1 MQRKLVIAAVAASVV
16 IGGGTAVA
24 FADDDARTGA
34 AEVRS
39 AGPVAADPAEGSTA
53 SSSKATAAEVI
64 AAALRHTPGT
74 AVGAD
79 REDDGADA
87 GTWHVDVVQAD
98 GVEQTVAVSPD
109 TGEVLGVHR
118 DTADA
123 EDTEDTEDTEDD
135 GDDGAADAAE
145 DSADAR
151 ADLAALKGADV
162 DAREAALAVAAKG
175 AVTGVDL
182 DDDDRATVWSVDTAR
197 AGEWQVD
204 VRTGKVTQ
212 ELDD

>member
-1 MQRKLVIAAVAASVV
+1 MKRKLVIAAVAASVV

-24 FADDDARTGA
+24 FADDEARTGA
-34 AEVRS
+34 AEVRA
-39 AGPVAADPAEGSTA
+39 AGPVAADRAEGSTA
-53 SSSKATAAEVI
+53 SSSKVTAAEVI

-109 TGEVLGVHR
+109 TGKVLGVQR
-118 DTADA
+118 DTDDADDA
-123 EDTEDTEDTEDD
+123 DD
-135 GDDGAADAAE
+135 DADE
-145 DSADAR
+145 AR

-175 AVTGVDL
+175 AVTDVDL
-182 DDDDRATVWSVDTAR
+182 DDDDRATVWSVDTAK

>member
-1 MQRKLVIAAVAASVV
+1 MKRKLVIAAVAASVV

-24 FADDDARTGA
+24 FADDEARTGA
-34 AEVRS
+34 AEVRA
-39 AGPVAADPAEGSTA
+39 AGPVAADRAEGSPA

-79 REDDGADA
+79 RGDDGADA

-98 GVEQTVAVSPD
+98 GVERTVAVSPD
-109 TGEVLGVHR
+109 TGKVIGVHR
-118 DTADA
+118 DTDDAD
-123 EDTEDTEDTEDD
+123 D
-135 GDDGAADAAE
+135 AD
-145 DSADAR
+145 DAR

-175 AVTGVDL
+175 AVTDVDL
-182 DDDDRATVWSVDTAR
+182 DDDDRATVWSVDTAK

>member
-1 MQRKLVIAAVAASVV
+1 MKRKLVIAAVAASVV

-24 FADDDARTGA
+24 FADDETRTGA
-34 AEVRS
+34 AEVRA
-39 AGPVAADPAEGSTA
+39 AGPVAADRAEGSTA
-53 SSSKATAAEVI
+53 NSSKATAAEVI

-98 GVEQTVAVSPD
+98 GVERTVAVSPD
-109 TGEVLGVHR
+109 TGKVLGVHR
-118 DTADA
+118 DTDDTDDTDDADD
-123 EDTEDTEDTEDD
+123 DTDD
-135 GDDGAADAAE
+135 AADA
-145 DSADAR
+145 ADAR

-175 AVTGVDL
+175 AVTDVDL
-182 DDDDRATVWSVDTAR
+182 DDDDRATVWSVDTAK

>member
-1 MQRKLVIAAVAASVV
+1 MKRKLVIAAVAASVV

-24 FADDDARTGA
+24 FADDEARTGA
-34 AEVRS
+34 AEVRA
-39 AGPVAADPAEGSTA
+39 AGPVAADRAEGSTA

-98 GVEQTVAVSPD
+98 GVERTVAVSPD
-109 TGEVLGVHR
+109 TGKVIGVHR
-118 DTADA
+118 DTDDAD
-123 EDTEDTEDTEDD
+123 
-135 GDDGAADAAE
+135 
-145 DSADAR
+145 DAR

-175 AVTGVDL
+175 AVTDVDL
-182 DDDDRATVWSVDTAR
+182 DDDDRATVWSVDTAK

>member
-1 MQRKLVIAAVAASVV
+1 MKRKLVIAAVTASVV
-16 IGGGTAVA
+16 IGGGAAVA
-24 FADDDARTGA
+24 FADDDAQTGA
-34 AEVRS
+34 PQVRVAEQ
-39 AGPVAADPAEGSTA
+39 VAADRAEGSTV

-87 GTWHVDVVQAD
+87 GTWHVDVVEAD

-109 TGEVLGVHR
+109 TGKVLGVHR
-118 DTADA
+118 DT
-123 EDTEDTEDTEDD
+123 DTDDD
-135 GDDGAADAAE
+135 GDDDDDGRE
-145 DSADAR
+145 
-151 ADLAALKGADV
+151 DLAALKGADV

-175 AVTGVDL
+175 AVTDVDL
-182 DDDDRATVWSVDTAR
+182 DDDDRATVWNVDTAK

>member
-1 MQRKLVIAAVAASVV
+1 MKRKLVIAAVAASVV
-16 IGGGTAVA
+16 IGGGAAVA
-24 FADDDARTGA
+24 FADDEARTGA
-34 AEVRS
+34 AEVR
-39 AGPVAADPAEGSTA
+39 AADRAEGSTA

-79 REDDGADA
+79 RKDDGADA

-98 GVEQTVAVSPD
+98 GVEQTVAVSPE
-109 TGEVLGVHR
+109 TGKVLGVHR
-118 DTADA
+118 DTEDAD
-123 EDTEDTEDTEDD
+123 DSDD
-135 GDDGAADAAE
+135 ADDDAGE
-145 DSADAR
+145 AR

-175 AVTGVDL
+175 AVTDVDL
-182 DDDDRATVWSVDTAR
+182 DDDRATVWSVDTAK

-204 VRTGKVTQ
+204 VRTGKVTH

>member
-53 SSSKATAAEVI
+53 NSSKATAAEVI

-109 TGEVLGVHR
+109 TGEVIGVHR

-123 EDTEDTEDTEDD
+123 EDTEDD
-135 GDDGAADAAE
+135 GDDAAADAAE

-162 DAREAALAVAAKG
+162 DACEAALAVAAKG

>member
-1 MQRKLVIAAVAASVV
+1 MKRKLVIAAVAASVV

-24 FADDDARTGA
+24 FADDETRTGA
-34 AEVRS
+34 AEVRA
-39 AGPVAADPAEGSTA
+39 AGPVAADRAEGSTA

-98 GVEQTVAVSPD
+98 GVERTVAVSPD
-109 TGEVLGVHR
+109 TGKVLGAHR
-118 DTADA
+118 DTDDADD
-123 EDTEDTEDTEDD
+123 DTDD
-135 GDDGAADAAE
+135 A
-145 DSADAR
+145 ADAR

-175 AVTGVDL
+175 AVTDVDL
-182 DDDDRATVWSVDTAR
+182 DDDDRATVWSVDTAK

>member
-1 MQRKLVIAAVAASVV
+1 MKRKLVIAAVAASVV

-24 FADDDARTGA
+24 FADDEARTGA
-34 AEVRS
+34 AEVR
-39 AGPVAADPAEGSTA
+39 ATKPVAADRTEGSTA

-98 GVEQTVAVSPD
+98 GVERTVAVSPD
-109 TGEVLGVHR
+109 TGKVLGVHR
-118 DTADA
+118 DTDDAD
-123 EDTEDTEDTEDD
+123 D
-135 GDDGAADAAE
+135 ADAA
-145 DSADAR
+145 DDDADDTDADDAR

-162 DAREAALAVAAKG
+162 DAREAALAVAAEG
-175 AVTGVDL
+175 AVTDVEL
-182 DDDDRATVWSVDTAR
+182 DDDDRATVWSVDTAK

>member
-1 MQRKLVIAAVAASVV
+1 MKRKLVIAAVAASVV

-24 FADDDARTGA
+24 FADDEARTGA
-34 AEVRS
+34 AEVRA
-39 AGPVAADPAEGSTA
+39 AGPVAADRAAGSPV
-53 SSSKATAAEVI
+53 SSSEATAAEVI

-98 GVEQTVAVSPD
+98 GVERTVAVSPD
-109 TGEVLGVHR
+109 TGKVLGVHR
-118 DTADA
+118 DTDTDTDDTDAD
-123 EDTEDTEDTEDD
+123 DVDD
-135 GDDGAADAAE
+135 AD
-145 DSADAR
+145 DAR

-175 AVTGVDL
+175 SVTDVDL
-182 DDDDRATVWSVDTAR
+182 DDDDRATVWSVDTAK

>member
-1 MQRKLVIAAVAASVV
+1 MKRKLVIAAVAASVV

-24 FADDDARTGA
+24 FADDEARTGA
-34 AEVRS
+34 AEVRA
-39 AGPVAADPAEGSTA
+39 AGPVAADRAEGSTA
-53 SSSKATAAEVI
+53 SSPKATAAEVI

-109 TGEVLGVHR
+109 TGKVLGVQR
-118 DTADA
+118 DTDDAD
-123 EDTEDTEDTEDD
+123 DD
-135 GDDGAADAAE
+135 ADE
-145 DSADAR
+145 AR

-175 AVTGVDL
+175 AVTDVDL
-182 DDDDRATVWSVDTAR
+182 DDDDRATVWSVDTAK

>member
-1 MQRKLVIAAVAASVV
+1 MKRKLVIAAVAASVV

-24 FADDDARTGA
+24 FADDEARTGA
-34 AEVRS
+34 AEVR
-39 AGPVAADPAEGSTA
+39 AGDPVAADRAEGSTA
-53 SSSKATAAEVI
+53 SSSKTTAAEVI

-109 TGEVLGVHR
+109 TGKVLGVQR
-118 DTADA
+118 
-123 EDTEDTEDTEDD
+123 DTEDTDDTDD
-135 GDDGAADAAE
+135 ADDAGE
-145 DSADAR
+145 AR

-175 AVTGVDL
+175 AVTDVDL
-182 DDDDRATVWSVDTAR
+182 DVDDRATVWSVDTAK

>member
-1 MQRKLVIAAVAASVV
+1 MKRKLVIAAVAASVV

-24 FADDDARTGA
+24 FADDEARTGA
-34 AEVRS
+34 AEVRA
-39 AGPVAADPAEGSTA
+39 AGPVAADRAEGSTA
-53 SSSKATAAEVI
+53 SSPKATAAEVI

-109 TGEVLGVHR
+109 TGKVLGVQR
-118 DTADA
+118 DTDDADDA
-123 EDTEDTEDTEDD
+123 DD
-135 GDDGAADAAE
+135 DDDADE
-145 DSADAR
+145 AR

-175 AVTGVDL
+175 AVTDVDL
-182 DDDDRATVWSVDTAR
+182 DDDDRATVWSVDTAK

>member
-1 MQRKLVIAAVAASVV
+1 MKRKLVIAAVAASVV

-24 FADDDARTGA
+24 FADDEARTGA
-34 AEVRS
+34 AEVRA
-39 AGPVAADPAEGSTA
+39 AGPVAADRAEGSTA
-53 SSSKATAAEVI
+53 SSPKATAAEVI

-109 TGEVLGVHR
+109 TGKVLGVQR
-118 DTADA
+118 DTDDDADDA
-123 EDTEDTEDTEDD
+123 DD
-135 GDDGAADAAE
+135 DADE
-145 DSADAR
+145 AR

-175 AVTGVDL
+175 AVTDVDL
-182 DDDDRATVWSVDTAR
+182 DDDDRATVWSVDTAK

>member
-1 MQRKLVIAAVAASVV
+1 MKRKLVIAAVAASVV
-16 IGGGTAVA
+16 IGGGAAVA
-24 FADDDARTGA
+24 FADDEARTGA
-34 AEVRS
+34 AEVRA
-39 AGPVAADPAEGSTA
+39 AGPVAADRAEGSTV

-109 TGEVLGVHR
+109 TGKVLGVHR
-118 DTADA
+118 DTDDADEA
-123 EDTEDTEDTEDD
+123 DDADDADDT
-135 GDDGAADAAE
+135 G
-145 DSADAR
+145 DAR

-175 AVTGVDL
+175 AVTDVDL
-182 DDDDRATVWSVDTAR
+182 DDDDDRATVWSVDTAK

>member
-1 MQRKLVIAAVAASVV
+1 MKRKLVIAAVAASVV
-16 IGGGTAVA
+16 IGGGTTVA
-24 FADDDARTGA
+24 FADDEARTGA
-34 AEVRS
+34 AEVR
-39 AGPVAADPAEGSTA
+39 AADPVAADPAEGSTA

-87 GTWHVDVVQAD
+87 GTWHVEVVQAD
-98 GVEQTVAVSPD
+98 GVERTVAVAPD
-109 TGEVLGVHR
+109 TGKVLGVHR
-118 DTADA
+118 HTDDADDA
-123 EDTEDTEDTEDD
+123 DD
-135 GDDGAADAAE
+135 DAD
-145 DSADAR
+145 DAR
-151 ADLAALKGADV
+151 AELAALKGADV
-162 DAREAALAVAAKG
+162 DAREAALAVTAKG
-175 AVTGVDL
+175 AVTDVDL
-182 DDDDRATVWSVDTAR
+182 DDDDRATVWSVETAK

>member
-1 MQRKLVIAAVAASVV
+1 MKRKLVIAAVTASVV
-16 IGGGTAVA
+16 IGGGAAVA
-24 FADDDARTGA
+24 FADDDAQTGA
-34 AEVRS
+34 PQVRVAEQ
-39 AGPVAADPAEGSTA
+39 VAADRAEESTV

-87 GTWHVDVVQAD
+87 GTWHVDVVEAD

-109 TGEVLGVHR
+109 TGKVLGVHR
-118 DTADA
+118 DT
-123 EDTEDTEDTEDD
+123 DTDDD
-135 GDDGAADAAE
+135 GDDDDDGRE
-145 DSADAR
+145 
-151 ADLAALKGADV
+151 DLAALKGADV

-175 AVTGVDL
+175 AVTDVDL
-182 DDDDRATVWSVDTAR
+182 DDDDRATVWNVDTAK

>member
-1 MQRKLVIAAVAASVV
+1 MKRKLVIAAVAASVV
-16 IGGGTAVA
+16 IGGGAAVA
-24 FADDDARTGA
+24 FADDEARTGA
-34 AEVRS
+34 AEVR
-39 AGPVAADPAEGSTA
+39 AADRAEGSTA

-74 AVGAD
+74 AVGTD

-109 TGEVLGVHR
+109 TGKVLGVHR
-118 DTADA
+118 DTEDAD
-123 EDTEDTEDTEDD
+123 DSDD
-135 GDDGAADAAE
+135 DAGE
-145 DSADAR
+145 AR

-175 AVTGVDL
+175 AVTDVDL
-182 DDDDRATVWSVDTAR
+182 DDDRATVWSVDTAK

>member
-1 MQRKLVIAAVAASVV
+1 MKRKLVIAAVAASVV
-16 IGGGTAVA
+16 IGGGAAVA
-24 FADDDARTGA
+24 FADDEARTGA
-34 AEVRS
+34 AEVR
-39 AGPVAADPAEGSTA
+39 AADRAEGSTA

-109 TGEVLGVHR
+109 TGKVLGVHR
-118 DTADA
+118 DTEDAD
-123 EDTEDTEDTEDD
+123 
-135 GDDGAADAAE
+135 
-145 DSADAR
+145 DSADADDDAGEAR

-175 AVTGVDL
+175 AVTDVDL
-182 DDDDRATVWSVDTAR
+182 DDDRATVWSVDTAK

-204 VRTGKVTQ
+204 VRTGKVTH

>member
-1 MQRKLVIAAVAASVV
+1 MKRKLVIAAVAASVV

-24 FADDDARTGA
+24 FADDEARTGA
-34 AEVRS
+34 AEVR
-39 AGPVAADPAEGSTA
+39 AGDPVAADRAEGSTA
-53 SSSKATAAEVI
+53 SSSKTTAAEVI

-109 TGEVLGVHR
+109 TGKVLGVQR
-118 DTADA
+118 DTDDADD
-123 EDTEDTEDTEDD
+123 DTDD
-135 GDDGAADAAE
+135 AGE
-145 DSADAR
+145 AR

-175 AVTGVDL
+175 AVTDVDL
-182 DDDDRATVWSVDTAR
+182 DVDDRATVWSVDTAK

>member
-1 MQRKLVIAAVAASVV
+1 MKRKLVIAAVAASVV

-24 FADDDARTGA
+24 FADDEARTGA
-34 AEVRS
+34 AEVRA
-39 AGPVAADPAEGSTA
+39 AGQVAADRAEGSTA

-109 TGEVLGVHR
+109 TGKVLGVHR
-118 DTADA
+118 DTDDAD
-123 EDTEDTEDTEDD
+123 DTDD
-135 GDDGAADAAE
+135 DAD
-145 DSADAR
+145 DAR
-151 ADLAALKGADV
+151 AELAAVKDADV

-175 AVTGVDL
+175 AVTDVDL
-182 DDDDRATVWSVDTAR
+182 DDDDRATVWSVDTAK